1 MDSRP
6 TPQLAMALDMIDRYG
21 AGVSNEKLEPPGLR
35 VQTFY
40 NSYPTF
46 TDTNNLS
53 LPTFQVAYAA
63 GQTQQAIA
71 DRYGLTQQT
80 VAYILNRYRNS
91 L

>member
-53 LPTFQVAYAA
+53 LLTFLNVGPVSFVLPGDEDIMQTEAFAA
-63 GQTQQAIA
+63 
-71 DRYGLTQQT
+71 R
-80 VAYILNRYRNS
+80 
-91 L
+91 